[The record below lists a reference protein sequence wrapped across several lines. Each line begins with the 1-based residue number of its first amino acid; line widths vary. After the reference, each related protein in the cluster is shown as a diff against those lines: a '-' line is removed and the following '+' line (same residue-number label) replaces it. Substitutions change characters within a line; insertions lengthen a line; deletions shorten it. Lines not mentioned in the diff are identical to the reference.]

1 MSTQARP
8 LSFADQAFQNQKKK
22 TKWQETFE
30 KMEAVVPWGRFVATI
45 EPYYH
50 RSGGR
55 GRQPYPLETMLRIH
69 FNANVCGLFGPTN
82 GRCAL

>member
-30 KMEAVVPWGRFVATI
+30 KMEVVVPWERFTATI
-45 EPYYH
+45 EPPKSARIFQNH
-50 RSGGR
+50 RKVLVE
-55 GRQPYPLETMLRIH
+55 Q
-69 FNANVCGLFGPTN
+69 
-82 GRCAL
+82 

>member
-30 KMEAVVPWGRFVATI
+30 KWRRSYLGIGSPQQLNHIIIARAVEVGSPIRWR
-45 EPYYH
+45 
-50 RSGGR
+50 
-55 GRQPYPLETMLRIH
+55 
-69 FNANVCGLFGPTN
+69 
-82 GRCAL
+82 RCYEYI

>member
-30 KMEAVVPWGRFVATI
+30 KNG
-45 EPYYH
+45 
-50 RSGGR
+50 GGR
-55 GRQPYPLETMLRIH
+55 
-69 FNANVCGLFGPTN
+69 
-82 GRCAL
+82 ALGTVHRNN